1 LEKLMTL
8 LPQRPRLGFFVS
20 HRGSNMRAIVSACK
34 AGGLNAEPAVLISNN
49 RNSAA
54 LVWAA
59 ENDLAHIHLSPKSVS
74 SDEALDQAH
83 LDALLNANVDLII
96 LAGYMRKIG
105 TKVLSA
111 FTNRI
116 LNIHPALLPMYGGQG
131 MYGSRVHKAVIANRE
146 TESGVTVH
154 LVDDDYDTGAVVGQA
169 KVPVLPAD
177 TPEDLAARVLAQE
190 HLFFSEMLIRI
201 VSGEINLD
209 DLG

>member
-1 LEKLMTL
+1 MAL

-59 ENDLAHIHLSPKSVS
+59 ENDLAHIHLSPKSAS

-83 LDALLNANVDLII
+83 LDALVNANVDLVI

-111 FTNRI
+111 FSNRI

-131 MYGSRVHKAVIANRE
+131 HKAVIANRE

-177 TPEDLAARVLAQE
+177 TPEDLGARVLAQE
-190 HLFFSEMLIRI
+190 HLFFSETLIRI